1 MYLRMLLI
9 YLCQRYSVV
18 CLIEYK
24 LIYTW
29 LKSLLDIL
37 YAIVKNTIWSCHNHV
52 RSKELCDSKR
62 YSETQIY
69 GAFMRMFNKLYY
81 NSKSILR
88 NTLYQLDF
96 VMTYK
101 KKNNQQAVEL
111 NQSIV
116 QLLEKRHMI
125 EQLRSK
131 GYLPDNLFLS
141 QCRDIDKQLQA
152 LRTEKE
158 ILFDT
163 QLESTYAE
171 VKRLSTIVEDYGQ
184 EMTSFDEDIFDAI
197 IKSITITPDGIIEF
211 TLMGDLHFSER
222 L

>member
-1 MYLRMLLI
+1 
-9 YLCQRYSVV
+9 
-18 CLIEYK
+18 
-24 LIYTW
+24 
-29 LKSLLDIL
+29 
-37 YAIVKNTIWSCHNHV
+37 
-52 RSKELCDSKR
+52 
-62 YSETQIY
+62 
-69 GAFMRMFNKLYY
+69 MRMFNKLHY

>member
-1 MYLRMLLI
+1 
-9 YLCQRYSVV
+9 
-18 CLIEYK
+18 
-24 LIYTW
+24 
-29 LKSLLDIL
+29 
-37 YAIVKNTIWSCHNHV
+37 
-52 RSKELCDSKR
+52 
-62 YSETQIY
+62 
-69 GAFMRMFNKLYY
+69 MRMFNKLYY
-81 NSKSILR
+81 NSKPLLR

-101 KKNNQQAVEL
+101 KRNNQQAVEL

-116 QLLEKRHMI
+116 QLLEKKHML
-125 EQLRSK
+125 EKLRSK
-131 GYLPDNLFLS
+131 GYLPENLFLS
-141 QCRDIDKQLQA
+141 QCRDIDRQLQS

-163 QLESTYAE
+163 QLEATYGE
-171 VKRLSTIVEDYGQ
+171 VKRLASIVEDYGQ

-197 IKSITITPDGIIEF
+197 IKSISITPDGIIEF